1 MGLFIFLL
9 FVRKEIFSIVVHFQ
23 CAETF
28 LFAAQITAKPICK
41 IPNFSLVLWVRM
53 GKIDEFEKK
62 LFLVYLDMIAI
73 VRFQLISSAKASESI
88 VSNPNPQKYK
98 NRIFQQ

>member
-9 FVRKEIFSIVVHFQ
+9 FVRKEIFSIAVHFQ

-53 GKIDEFEKK
+53 GKIDEFEKT
-62 LFLVYLDMIAI
+62 
-73 VRFQLISSAKASESI
+73 ISGLSRHDCNCTFPTHFI
-88 VSNPNPQKYK
+88 G
-98 NRIFQQ
+98 